1 MLAEL
6 RSDSALTRALLRFQP
21 WSVDF
26 HQRMKLFREI
36 VDSERISIQGSDDV
50 NLGQRYGIVWNVVV
64 ISFMCSSRG
73 VVVRIRRQR
82 ILADGMDALGNED
95 ST

>member
-6 RSDSALTRALLRFQP
+6 RRDSPLSRTLLRFQP

-36 VDSERISIQGSDDV
+36 VDAERISIQGSDDV
-50 NLGQRYGIVWNVVV
+50 NLGQRYEKNEIYYF
-64 ISFMCSSRG
+64 SL
-73 VVVRIRRQR
+73 VRE
-82 ILADGMDALGNED
+82 A
-95 ST
+95 